1 MLLRARARPAFTL
14 VELLVVIAII
24 GILVALL
31 LPAVQSAREAA
42 RRMQC
47 ANHLKQIGLAAL
59 NHENAQKFLPSCGW
73 GWTWVGDPNRGFG
86 KTQPGGWVYNV
97 LPYCEQQA
105 LHDFSKGAPDDA
117 EYKKRNAIVTQTS
130 IPIFNCPSRRPAKP
144 FKAGVGFSPV
154 NARNADQTPT
164 ELHARSCYAA
174 NGGTELVNEGGDATP
189 DRYVAGTF
197 AASISWLDRVEGV
210 SYLLSEVAISD
221 IPDGTTNTYFAGE
234 KYVNADHYTT
244 GALPDDN
251 TSMYQGHDWD
261 VLRWGNAS
269 LMPARDRKG
278 VSLNGAFGGPHDSG
292 FMAVFCDGSVHAI
305 SYSIDAPT
313 HTRLC
318 SRKDGLVVD
327 ASKY

>member
-42 RRMQC
+42 RRLQC

-59 NHENAQKFLPSCGW
+59 NHENSQNFLPSCGW

-86 KTQPGGWVYNV
+86 KKQPGGWVYNV
-97 LPYCEQQA
+97 LPYCEQQN
-105 LHDFSKGAPDDA
+105 LHDLSKGAPDDA
-117 EYKKRNAIVTQTS
+117 EYKKRNAIVTQTC
-130 IPIFNCPSRRPAKP
+130 IPFFNCPTRRPSKP
-144 FKAGVGFSPV
+144 FKAGENFEPK
-154 NARNADQTPT
+154 NARNADPVPT
-164 ELHARSCYAA
+164 HARSDYAA
-174 NGGTELVNEGGDATP
+174 NGGTELVNEGGDANP
-189 DRYVAGTF
+189 AVAVNYT
-197 AASISWLDRVEGV
+197 ADWLTRVDGV

-244 GALPDDN
+244 GQLPDDN

-278 VSLNGAFGGPHDSG
+278 VSLNGAFGGPHESG
-292 FMAVFCDGSVHAI
+292 FMAVFCDGSVHPI